1 MAEYLKIYPENPQ
14 ERLIEKAVQIIK
26 QGGIVIFPSDT
37 VYAIGCDLTQVK
49 ALEKLAKIQ
58 GVKLNKAQWSFVCA
72 DLSHLSD
79 FTKPMD
85 TATFKRLK
93 KYLPGPY
100 TFVLEANNK
109 LPKSFDHRK
118 TVGIRVP
125 NHPIPRLLV
134 ERLGNPLVSTS
145 IHDPDTILEYT
156 TDPELIFER
165 WSARIDV
172 MIDSGYGDN
181 QASTVVD
188 LTGHEPVV
196 LRQGK
201 GDFIE

>member
-1 MAEYLKIYPENPQ
+1 
-14 ERLIEKAVQIIK
+14 
-26 QGGIVIFPSDT
+26 
-37 VYAIGCDLTQVK
+37 
-49 ALEKLAKIQ
+49 
-58 GVKLNKAQWSFVCA
+58 
-72 DLSHLSD
+72 
-79 FTKPMD
+79 MD

-125 NHPIPRLLV
+125 NHPIPRLLI

-188 LTGHEPVV
+188 LTGHEPIV

>member
-1 MAEYLKIYPENPQ
+1 MAEYLKIYPDNPQ

-37 VYAIGCDLTQVK
+37 VYAMGCDLTNTK
-49 ALEKLAKIQ
+49 GLEKLAKIK
-58 GVKLNKAQWSFVCA
+58 GIKLNKAQWSFVCA

-85 TATFKRLK
+85 TATFKQLK
-93 KYLPGPY
+93 KHFPGPY

-109 LPKSFDHRK
+109 LPKAFDHRK

-125 NHPIPRLLV
+125 DHPIPRLLV

-145 IHDPDTILEYT
+145 IYDPDTVIEYT

-165 WSARIDV
+165 WSSRIDL

-188 LTGHEPVV
+188 LSGTEPVI

-201 GDFIE
+201 GEFSG